1 MNTYRRQP
9 IHNSSFISIKY
20 PLFLISMKMRNFFWI
35 MLFTLLPLLLRAQE
49 TVYLANG
56 NRSPGKL
63 TAAEGEKL
71 TITVNRSGKPANFS
85 LRRENILLAF
95 AADGRFLVVS
105 LLDADPAKAQAEIEE
120 FNRGNSSSAYD
131 VLVKSNPPSV
141 VAGSISYESD
151 ELVNYKSSTGVAA
164 SINKRELAAIIYR
177 NGRHRLVTAPNLAA
191 PALISTRSEVFRLL
205 TAPPPLSVRKAA
217 PAPARAPVVK
227 PVGKPTLGGKS
238 SAMQTKSVPVGRP
251 ASARQSEPEKPAEVV
266 RVAAAAD
273 PAPGAA
279 DSEKPTLNDAQYQE
293 YRASALQR
301 VDEFVAYLN
310 VITDKDLDDDQKDKA
325 IKEAVALFM
334 PDATIDVASSKRPGV
349 RKYKIESYLKN
360 LKMLPYASTSIEWTE
375 MQYVSE
381 LTQATDGN
389 YYGLITGQQTFTGY
403 AENGKDVLYT
413 DVTEKSVKVKLE
425 SYRKSG
431 SDGPALKWAVLL
443 GNIGLVTK

>member
-1 MNTYRRQP
+1 MLPTA
-9 IHNSSFISIKY
+9 
-20 PLFLISMKMRNFFWI
+20 MKTICPFVLT
-35 MLFTLLPLLLRAQE
+35 MLLLSLLPRLLLAQE
-49 TVYLANG
+49 TVYLSNG

-71 TITVNRSGKPANFS
+71 TITVNRNGKPAHFS

-95 AADGRFLVVS
+95 ANDGRFMVIS
-105 LLDADPAKAQAEIEE
+105 LLDADPVKAQQEIDE
-120 FNRGNSSSAYD
+120 FNKGTSSSAYD
-131 VLVKSNPPSV
+131 ILVKSSPPSV
-141 VAGSISYESD
+141 VAGSISYESED
-151 ELVNYKSSTGVAA
+151 VVNYKSTTGAA
-164 SINKRELAAIIYR
+164 SSINKRELAAIIYR

-205 TAPPPLSVRKAA
+205 TSPPPLSVRKAPPVPVKA
-217 PAPARAPVVK
+217 PATQPASKPKGIGKTASVKTKTVPVSTADPQPMSEQPVDVAK
-227 PVGKPTLGGKS
+227 PPPPAETPANPIASGKPS
-238 SAMQTKSVPVGRP
+238 
-251 ASARQSEPEKPAEVV
+251 
-266 RVAAAAD
+266 
-273 PAPGAA
+273 
-279 DSEKPTLNDAQYQE
+279 LNETQYQE

-310 VITDKDLDDDQKDKA
+310 VITDKDLEDDQKDKA

-334 PDATIDVASSKRPGV
+334 PDATIDVASTKRPGV
-349 RKYKIESYLKN
+349 RKYKIEAYLKN
-360 LKMLPYASTSIEWTE
+360 LKMLPYASTTIEWTE

-381 LTQATDGN
+381 LTQAVDGN
-389 YYGLITGQQTFTGY
+389 YYGMITGQQTFTGY

-431 SDGPALKWAVLL
+431 NDGPALKWAVLL

>member
-1 MNTYRRQP
+1 MKRTRL
-9 IHNSSFISIKY
+9 SIIT
-20 PLFLISMKMRNFFWI
+20 LL
-35 MLFTLLPLLLRAQE
+35 LGLLPLLSLAQE

-56 NRSPGKL
+56 NRSPGKI

-71 TITVNRSGKPANFS
+71 TITVNRNGKPANFS

-95 AADGRFLVVS
+95 ASDGRFLVVS
-105 LLDADPAKAQAEIEE
+105 LLDADPAKAQQEIDE
-120 FNRGNSSSAYD
+120 FNKGHSSSAYD
-131 VLVKSNPPSV
+131 VLVKIAPASV

-151 ELVNYKSSTGVAA
+151 ALVNYKSTTGVAA
-164 SINKRELAAIIYR
+164 SISKRELAAIIYR
-177 NGRHRLVTAPNLAA
+177 DGRHRLIAPPNQAVA
-191 PALISTRSEVFRLL
+191 ALISTRSEAFKLL

-217 PAPARAPVVK
+217 PVPAKPPAAK
-227 PVGKPTLGGKS
+227 PVGKPNSSGKV
-238 SAMQTKSVPVGRP
+238 AAVKTKPVSVATPEPQPV
-251 ASARQSEPEKPAEVV
+251 AEKPAEVAKATPPAEPAV
-266 RVAAAAD
+266 STAA
-273 PAPGAA
+273 G
-279 DSEKPTLNDAQYQE
+279 EKPSLSDAQYQE

-310 VITDKDLDDDQKDKA
+310 LITDKDLDDDKKDKA

-334 PDATIDVASSKRPGV
+334 PDATIEVGSTKRPGV
-349 RKYKIESYLKN
+349 RRYKVDAYLKN
-360 LKMLPYASTSIEWTE
+360 LKMLPYASTTIEWTE

-381 LTQATDGN
+381 LTQAADGD
-389 YYGLITGQQTFTGY
+389 YYGMITGQQTFTGY

-431 SDGPALKWAVLL
+431 NDGPALKWAVLL